1 MGCRQVVRHLVLVQ
15 AFRGSNP
22 CTPVNNMPANSYLLN
37 ICQRLRFTIIW
48 VFSFRRYMANHHSI
62 LALDFDGVICD
73 GMQEYFHSS
82 WLVYRQIW
90 SVPTATAPPELFP
103 TFARL
108 RPLIEHGWEMPLLV
122 WALQQ
127 NTSENQIASN
137 WTGLAQQIL
146 DDHQL
151 SSKDVVQVLDAVRD
165 RSIAQDLPAWLNLQ
179 SCYPGTIEKLLAL
192 PANIHPIIITTKDG
206 RFTRQL
212 LEDRGV
218 QLPPEAIFGKEGK
231 QSKADTLR
239 QLMTSQPQQIWFV
252 EDRLPTLQTISQQP
266 DLNSVQLFLADWGY
280 NTPAER
286 STAQQDDRVTLLSID
301 QFCQD
306 PSSWT

>member
-1 MGCRQVVRHLVLVQ
+1 
-15 AFRGSNP
+15 
-22 CTPVNNMPANSYLLN
+22 
-37 ICQRLRFTIIW
+37 
-48 VFSFRRYMANHHSI
+48 MANNHSI

-73 GMQEYFHSS
+73 GMPEYFHSS
-82 WLVYRQIW
+82 WLVYSQMW
-90 SVPTATAPPELFP
+90 GVPAAPAPAELFP
-103 TFARL
+103 TFAQL

-127 NTSENQIASN
+127 NIPAGQITSG
-137 WTGLAQQIL
+137 WTNLATKILADQQW
-146 DDHQL
+146 
-151 SSKDVVQVLDAVRD
+151 SSKDVVKVLDEVRD
-165 RSIAQDLPAWLNLQ
+165 RSINQDLPAWLNLQ

-192 PANIHPIIITTKDG
+192 PTTIQPVIITTKDG

-218 QLPPEAIFGKEGK
+218 HLPQDAIFGKEGK

-239 QLMTSQPQQIWFV
+239 QLITSQPDQIWFV
-252 EDRLPTLQTISQQP
+252 EDRLPTLQTVSQQP
-266 DLNSVQLFLADWGY
+266 DLDSVQLFLADWGY

-286 STAQQDDRVTLLSID
+286 STAQQDDRVKLLSID

-306 PSSWT
+306 QSSWT